1 MDLQVKGGR
10 TMLQLSQQK
19 GYAGIATLKLNTKR
33 EREEEENFEEEQLFP
48 IPWRQKGFL
57 VNYTS
62 SLEKSVLV

>member
-33 EREEEENFEEEQLFP
+33 EREEEENFEEEQLF
-48 IPWRQKGFL
+48 R
-57 VNYTS
+57 YTVEAERILS
-62 SLEKSVLV
+62 QLHI